1 MGKRSLS
8 CATMTPTAAADGA
21 DIADGAFLALVGG
34 TSIQRVYVQ
43 EIYMGGLATSSSPMY
58 MTLGRDS
65 IVATGAL
72 TLSGAFDA
80 ALDPAM
86 AATGLATA
94 FNTAATLQPQR
105 SATLGHLLS
114 LAFNG
119 FGGVVRWVA
128 APGEEV
134 QTVGNTAS
142 LGEISLSQFTGG
154 TSAAIAAHIIY
165 EAV

>member
-1 MGKRSLS
+1 
-8 CATMTPTAAADGA
+8 MTPTAAADTA
-21 DIADGAFLALVGG
+21 DIADGAFLAIVGG
-34 TSIQRVYVQ
+34 TAIQRVSIQ
-43 EIYMGGLATSSSPMY
+43 EVYMAGLATSSSPMY
-58 MTLGRDS
+58 MVLGRDS
-65 IVATGAL
+65 TVATGSL

-119 FGGVVRWVA
+119 FGGLVRWVA

-134 QTVGNTAS
+134 QSVGSAAS
-142 LGEISLSQFTGG
+142 LGELSLSQFSGG
-154 TSAAIAAHIIY
+154 TAAAIAAHIIY